1 MTRKLLALSVAATA
15 LSIGVAHAQNVTG
28 GGSTLAQPAY
38 TVQYND
44 YTSTTPGTTFAYD
57 GVGSGAGQ
65 EAFFENNFSV
75 VDGSGSTQYGTPTS
89 PVDFG
94 ASDAF
99 VKLGTVT
106 RSDGTSYN
114 IGSNGFYTGFDASG
128 NTTASSAVDGP
139 FIQVPTIGT
148 AITVAFTSPTHTVKG
163 KATPYITTLTLTD
176 DQICGIFSGQITD
189 WNTLAPA
196 IPSGTPINLVYRS
209 DSSGTTFLLT
219 NHFYDAGT
227 GGVCNA
233 GNDGSAGTGF
243 ANFTGPTQ
251 SFASLFGSNPVP
263 GFAASGSS
271 GVQAKILADGA
282 AGVGAIGYLSPD
294 WTAENKTAGS
304 TGNAKVLVA
313 SVVNPNVTST
323 KYPNGTPEAPTSA
336 NTTSG
341 LSAPGSES
349 TNLIPPNTKAAASN
363 PLNWVPSVPTT
374 TKGYSIVGY
383 TTEDFSS
390 CYADPTVGTAIVG
403 LLSDEFNTGKATKE
417 YQTAITGVGFALLPA
432 NLITAIKADF
442 LTNTSKYNLNIDGSE
457 CASFA
462 GR

>member
-15 LSIGVAHAQNVTG
+15 LSIGVAQAQNVTG

-38 TVQYND
+38 TTQYGY
-44 YTSTTPGTTFAYD
+44 YTATNPTTTFAYD

-65 EAFFENNFSV
+65 EAFFENNLSV
-75 VDGSGSTQYGTPTS
+75 INAVSGKVQYGTPTA

-99 VKLGTVT
+99 VALGTVS
-106 RSDGTSYN
+106 RMDGTSYN
-114 IGSNGFYTGFDASG
+114 IGSNGSYTGFDASG

-139 FIQVPTIGT
+139 FIQVPTLGT
-148 AITVAFTSPTHTVKG
+148 AITIAFTSPVNPTTK
-163 KATPYITTLTLTD
+163 KPYITKLTLTD
-176 DQICGIFSGQITD
+176 DQICGIFSGQTTD
-189 WNTLAPA
+189 WNALVSTIPA
-196 IPSGTPINLVYRS
+196 GTPINLTYRS

-233 GNDGSAGTGF
+233 SNDGSSGTGF
-243 ANFTGPTQ
+243 STFTGPTQ
-251 SFASLFGSNPVP
+251 SFKGLFGSNPVP
-263 GFAASGSS
+263 GVASNGSP
-271 GVQAKILADGA
+271 GVQTYIATTP
-282 AGVGAIGYLSPD
+282 GAIGYLSPD
-294 WTAENKTAGS
+294 YTSLNKVSGS

-313 SVVNPNVTST
+313 SVINPNVTSS
-323 KYPNGTPEAPTSA
+323 KYPNGTPEVPTSA
-336 NTTSG
+336 NTTAG
-341 LSAPGSES
+341 LGAPGSES

-390 CYADPTVGTAIVG
+390 CYADPTVGTAITG
-403 LLSDEFNTGKATKE
+403 LLSDEFNTGSATKK
-417 YQTAITGVGFALLPA
+417 YQTAITGIGFALLPA
-432 NLITAIKADF
+432 NFITAIKADF

-457 CASFA
+457 CANFT